1 MKPTTRRLA
10 CSFWLGRRPS
20 PSFRPAGLSGR
31 FAAHRSGR
39 AGAQAR
45 RLGQLR
51 SVGVFGCVLCLL
63 CFVLCVCNGCA
74 FVCVLA
80 FVFLLCFGC
89 FFGVFF
95 VCPSFGPVVWARPQP
110 AGRRRVGF
118 NWAGPRP
125 VYVWPQAT
133 RPVAGLGLLVVGRS
147 PALN

>member
-63 CFVLCVCNGCA
+63 CFVLCVCNWCA

-80 FVFLLCFGC
+80 FVCLLCFGC
-89 FFGVFF
+89 FLVFF
-95 VCPSFGPVVWARPQP
+95 LCAHRLGPSFGPGRSRPGGGAWDLIGP
-110 AGRRRVGF
+110 GRGPCMF
-118 NWAGPRP
+118 GPRP
-125 VYVWPQAT
+125 RGLWPGWACLW
-133 RPVAGLGLLVVGRS
+133 LGEA
-147 PALN
+147 PP